1 MIQFIQEAGWGFW
14 PVAVFGAVSL
24 FLALRYAIAPRR
36 ELLPLI
42 IGFGVATVIAGLLGT
57 VTGVQHSANYIME
70 VEADRRWIFLLGLR
84 ESLNNMVA
92 ALVVTA
98 VTALAAT
105 VGSYRQVRKR
115 WSSEV
120 SRPQET

>member
-1 MIQFIQEAGWGFW
+1 MIQFIREAGWGIW
-14 PVAVFGAVSL
+14 PIAIFGAVSL

-42 IGFGVATVIAGLLGT
+42 IGFAVATVIAGLLGT
-57 VTGVQHSANYIME
+57 VTGVQHSANHIME
-70 VEADRRWIFLLGLR
+70 VEVDRRWIFLLGLR

-92 ALVVTA
+92 ALVITTL
-98 VTALAAT
+98 TALAAT
-105 VGSYRQVRKR
+105 AGSYRQVRQR